1 MHPTLDVF
9 RCFLDISFSV
19 MTRALRVGVGLCS
32 MCALAHESLFI
43 VIEEVG
49 GFEGLG
55 DEEYATGCPYYSDD
69 TLNNVKPV

>member
-1 MHPTLDVF
+1 
-9 RCFLDISFSV
+9 
-19 MTRALRVGVGLCS
+19 